1 MLQQDYIAKLLDL
14 EDVIV
19 TNIETTVEDK
29 EDILHVYLELPRKEH
44 TCPCC
49 GQQTDRIHDY
59 RIQVIKDRPLG
70 RTTFLHLRKRRYVCP
85 NCGKR
90 FYEKNHFLSKYR
102 RMTSR
107 MILSI
112 IRAFQKLQPVTEI
125 AREHNISPTTAR
137 RYFDFVSHTRPKLPS
152 VLSIDEFKGNADGE
166 KYQCILADPEN
177 RKVLDILPNRLE
189 QTLNQYFLNYP
200 DRSCV
205 KYFVIDLNNHF
216 KTVAKTCFPKAMIVA
231 DRYHVV
237 RQVIWAM
244 ENVRKAEQ
252 KHLSSH
258 LRKYFKRSRFLLNKP
273 LKKLTEDE
281 MNSLTLMFELSPRL
295 ANAYRLKNEFLEV
308 MHASDSDTGSE
319 LLCDWMILAKSQL
332 DYLPEFEK
340 CITAYHNW
348 SQEILN
354 SLDVRWSNGFVEG
367 CNNKTKVLK
376 RVSFGIRN
384 FSRFRNRILYCAPQ

>member
-19 TNIETTVEDK
+19 TNIETTVEEN
-29 EDILHVYLELPRKEH
+29 EDVLHVYLELPRKKH

-59 RIQVIKDRPLG
+59 RIQVVKDRPLG
-70 RTTFLHLRKRRYVCP
+70 RKTVLHLRKRRYACP
-85 NCGKR
+85 HCGKR
-90 FYEKNHFLSKYR
+90 FYEKNHFLPKFQ

-107 MILSI
+107 MISSVI
-112 IRAFQKLQPVTEI
+112 HAFQKLQPVTEI

-137 RYFDFVSHTRPKLPS
+137 RYFDFVSHARPKLPS

-177 RKVLDILPNRLE
+177 RKVLDILPDRLE
-189 QTLNQYFLNYP
+189 QTLNQYFLNCS

-205 KYFVIDLNNHF
+205 KYFVIDLNKHF
-216 KTVAKTCFPKAMIVA
+216 KAVAKTCFPEATIVA
-231 DRYHVV
+231 DKYHVI

-252 KHLSSH
+252 KSLSSH
-258 LRKYFKRSRFLLNKP
+258 LRKYFKRSRFLLNKSS
-273 LKKLTEDE
+273 KKLTDDE
-281 MNSLTLMFELSPRL
+281 MNSLALMFELSPRL

-308 MHASDSDTGSE
+308 MRAPDSDVGSE
-319 LLCDWMILAKSQL
+319 LLCDWIILAKSQL
-332 DYLPEFEK
+332 DDLPEFKK
-340 CITAYHNW
+340 CITSYHNW

-354 SLDVRWSNGFVEG
+354 ALDVRWSNGFVEG

-376 RVSFGIRN
+376 RVSFGIHN